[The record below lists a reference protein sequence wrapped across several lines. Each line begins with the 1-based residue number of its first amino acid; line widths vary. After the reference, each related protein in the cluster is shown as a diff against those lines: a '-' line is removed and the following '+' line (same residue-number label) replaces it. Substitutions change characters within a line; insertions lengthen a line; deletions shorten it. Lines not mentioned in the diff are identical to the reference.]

1 MLIHGKTCKKHDD
14 RLDRVFRRIQE
25 SGLKLNRDKC
35 EFRKTEIEYFGHV
48 ITSEGIRPSGSRV
61 DAMET
66 PTNLTDLRRFIGMV
80 NYLGR
85 FIPDLTSVISPM
97 TDLLKSEYAWLW
109 ENAQADAFSRVEQL
123 LTSAPV
129 MIHVNPLLLVQTH
142 AVLDSGKL
150 FSRKREKST
159 NQSHI
164 VQKTFQYRA

>member
-1 MLIHGKTCKKHDD
+1 M
-14 RLDRVFRRIQE
+14 FRRIQE

-85 FIPDLTSVISPM
+85 FIPDLTSLISPM

-129 MIHVNPLLLVQTH
+129 LTFYDPCKPTVVSADASSFGLGEALFQKEGEEYKPVTYCSENFPVQS
-142 AVLDSGKL
+142 LNML
-150 FSRKREKST
+150 RSRR
-159 NQSHI
+159 N
-164 VQKTFQYRA
+164 A